1 MRPIKGVWD
10 GGRGPKRIQYA
21 LKEKEQGYEGCL
33 KAPMSTGKSVEVK
46 QFLKESH
53 NPSLR
58 GLWEGREN
66 IVTTTIGE
74 APDSVRDLTRIRD
87 LSRVNEKGY

>member
-33 KAPMSTGKSVEVK
+33 KAQMGPGRSEEAK
-46 QFLKESH
+46 QQSLKEGQ
-53 NPSLR
+53 NPPLIGSC
-58 GLWEGREN
+58 EGREN
-66 IVTTTIGE
+66 RGSATIGK
-74 APDSVRDLTRIRD
+74 APESVRLTR
-87 LSRVNEKGY
+87 VYYP